1 MMKEYRFDQ
10 IAIVS
15 TEKKKPTEEDRANYV
30 GLEHLSP
37 DTFDVTEYGSEVA
50 PKGEKLVMRKGDVLF
65 GKRRAY
71 QRKVG
76 IAPCDGIFSAHG
88 MVLRPNEDVVDS
100 RFFPFFIK
108 SDCFLDEAI
117 RISVGSLSPTVNW
130 RDLRELRFN
139 LPSLERQHELAEL
152 LWAGEELKSTYRQL
166 LFACDEQV
174 KSRFVEMFGD
184 PIENEKH
191 WQETTLLDSLE
202 TGRSVSYGIV
212 QLGDEYEGPDGVP
225 VFRPTDIAGGRRPL
239 RSELKVTSPDIAA
252 RYKRT
257 LLSGKELLVTVRGS
271 IGETLQVD
279 DEFVGCN
286 VGRNI
291 VPLVTDESI
300 VRQKFLEY
308 LLHQDAVVKWLD
320 SITKGIALQGLN
332 MGEFKKMRVIM
343 PPLSNQDEFVAFAR
357 QVDKSEYLRPNC
369 AVGFTMPR
377 KSGLDRHRSY
387 GSYLFGRQ
395 CL

>member
-15 TEKKKPTEEDRANYV
+15 TEKKKPSEEDRANYV

-50 PKGEKLVMRKGDVLF
+50 PKGDKLVMRKGDVLF

-71 QRKVG
+71 QKKVG

-139 LPSLERQHELAEL
+139 LPSLERQRELAEL
-152 LWAGEELKSTYRQL
+152 LWAGEGLTSTSRQL

-174 KSRFVEMFGD
+174 KSRFVEMFVND
-184 PIENEKH
+184 DFP
-191 WQETTLLDSLE
+191 
-202 TGRSVSYGIV
+202 IV
-212 QLGDEYEGPDGVP
+212 QLGDYCVNINNGMARRGNDPDGSIVLRL
-225 VFRPTDIAGGRRPL
+225 VELQEGFLDYSSVNRITLTDKER
-239 RSELKVTSPDIAA
+239 A
-252 RYKRT
+252 RY
-257 LLSGKELLVTVRGS
+257 LLHDGDLLFARVNGNP
-271 IGETLQVD
+271 D
-279 DEFVGCN
+279 N
-286 VGRNI
+286 VGRCATFFDVGEPVFHNDHI
-291 VPLVTDESI
+291 IRASI
-300 VRQKFLEY
+300 ASNDFEPSY
-308 LLHQDAVVKWLD
+308 LTCFINGAQGREQIKTSLKTSAGQYTINQDG
-320 SITKGIALQGLN
+320 IKGIRLP
-332 MGEFKKMRVIM
+332 K
-343 PPLSNQDEFVAFAR
+343 PPLTLQQDFAAFVQ
-357 QVDKSEYLRPNC
+357 QVDKSEL
-369 AVGFTMPR
+369 
-377 KSGLDRHRSY
+377 L
-387 GSYLFGRQ
+387 
-395 CL
+395 

>member
-50 PKGEKLVMRKGDVLF
+50 PKGDKLVMRKGDVLF

-71 QRKVG
+71 QKKVG

-130 RDLRELRFN
+130 RDLRELRFR
-139 LPSLERQHELAEL
+139 LPSLERQRELAEL
-152 LWAGEELKSTYRQL
+152 LWAGEGLKSTYRQL

-174 KSRFVEMFGD
+174 KSRFVEMFGKGNWPESSIGD
-184 PIENEKH
+184 LASDIRYGTSKKAAEEGEYTYLRMNNMTDNGRLDLSDTKRITLIGDELNSCLVRKGDVLFNRTNSREKVGKTAVFDFDEPMVIAGYIIRVRLKPMMRSRYLSVFMNLASTKKLLRDMAKGAVHQANINAKEMAAIELPVPPIE
-191 WQETTLLDSLE
+191 L
-202 TGRSVSYGIV
+202 
-212 QLGDEYEGPDGVP
+212 
-225 VFRPTDIAGGRRPL
+225 
-239 RSELKVTSPDIAA
+239 
-252 RYKRT
+252 
-257 LLSGKELLVTVRGS
+257 
-271 IGETLQVD
+271 
-279 DEFVGCN
+279 
-286 VGRNI
+286 
-291 VPLVTDESI
+291 
-300 VRQKFLEY
+300 
-308 LLHQDAVVKWLD
+308 
-320 SITKGIALQGLN
+320 
-332 MGEFKKMRVIM
+332 
-343 PPLSNQDEFVAFAR
+343 QDEFLSYVV
-357 QVDKSEYLRPNC
+357 QVDKSEFRCP
-369 AVGFTMPR
+369 
-377 KSGLDRHRSY
+377 S
-387 GSYLFGRQ
+387 GRQ
-395 CL
+395 SEGQHCI